1 MLCRYIYNGIK
12 FENDQPVSVNYE
24 KTISEPHKLDYF
36 DAGKKGENK
45 SVWIKLK
52 ITAYPL

>member
-1 MLCRYIYNGIK
+1 MLCRYIYNGTK
-12 FENDQPVSVNYE
+12 FENNNTVPVNYE

-36 DAGKKGENK
+36 NAGKNGENK
-45 SVWIKLK
+45 SFWIDLK